1 MFKIERGLCLRTNII
16 TLAKISS
23 IILIWQFYKK
33 YPMIT
38 LSSKMCLSFVFVVLV
53 KNIVLSGNIIC
64 CLLKAKMFMF
74 NSYHTCRSKWLIFF
88 STIYLNIL
96 FLFCL
101 SFSASCKKKRGFFRV
116 ISKRFDCILVNCKFV
131 SEMKKNP
138 MQLWYLWLFKKKL
151 FWTKWHV

>member
-23 IILIWQFYKK
+23 IIPIWQFYKK

-38 LSSKMCLSFVFVVLV
+38 LSSRMCLSFVFVVLV

-64 CLLKAKMFMF
+64 CLLKAKTLMF

-138 MQLWYLWLFKKKL
+138 MQLWYLWLF
-151 FWTKWHV
+151 

>member
-38 LSSKMCLSFVFVVLV
+38 LSSRMCLSFVFVVLV

-138 MQLWYLWLFKKKL
+138 MQLWYLWLFLKKL